1 MGFCAPGSP
10 GREERSWR
18 LLHPCYRS
26 ALLPTTWGEDPIMRT
41 RPPALLSQVLAI
53 NSLLLVGTVFAASVA
68 AQLDLASD
76 EGLRQFLILSAA
88 ILAAVLA
95 NGVVLRRRFR
105 PLELLVETMDRV
117 DLSSPGVRAE
127 RQRDEPA
134 DVQRLREAFN
144 AMLDRLE
151 AERANA
157 ASAVLRAQE
166 EERARIARDLHDEV
180 NQALTAILLRLQAS
194 AGGAPPE
201 LAAELAETR
210 ALAQQ
215 AMSELLRLARELRP
229 TALDDHGLVPAL
241 RSQVTE
247 FGRRP
252 GITARLEIDEDLPE
266 LSADEQLVVYR
277 IAQESLSN
285 VARHAGAS
293 TVTVSLARADDDD
306 HHIRLRIAD
315 DGVGLRSPSP
325 TPGTGL
331 GVAGMRERALL
342 AGGRLD
348 VRCADADGTG
358 TIVELAL

>member
-1 MGFCAPGSP
+1 
-10 GREERSWR
+10 
-18 LLHPCYRS
+18 
-26 ALLPTTWGEDPIMRT
+26 MRN

-53 NSLLLVGTVFAASVA
+53 NTLLIAGTVFTASVA
-68 AQLDLASD
+68 ARLDLTSG
-76 EGLRQFLILSAA
+76 EGLNQFLIVCAA
-88 ILAAVLA
+88 IFATVLA
-95 NGVVLRRRFR
+95 NGLVLRRRFK
-105 PLELLVETMDRV
+105 PLEYLVETMDRV
-117 DLSSPGVRAE
+117 DLTSPGVRAE
-127 RQRDEPA
+127 ALRDEPG
-134 DVQRLREAFN
+134 DVQRLRTAFN
-144 AMLDRLE
+144 TMLDRLE

-194 AGGAPPE
+194 AGDAPPA
-201 LAAELAETR
+201 LAAELGETR

-252 GITARLEIDEDLPE
+252 GITAHLEIDDDLPE
-266 LSADEQLVVYR
+266 LTSDEQLVVYR

-285 VARHAGAS
+285 IARHADAS
-293 TVTVSLARADDDD
+293 TVTVSLARADDDPEQV
-306 HHIRLRIAD
+306 RLRVAD
-315 DGVGLRSPSP
+315 DGVGLQSPSP
-325 TPGTGL
+325 TPGRGRGL
-331 GVAGMRERALL
+331 AGMRERALL

-348 VRCADADGTG
+348 VRCGGRDGSG
-358 TIVELAL
+358 TVVELAL

>member
-1 MGFCAPGSP
+1 
-10 GREERSWR
+10 
-18 LLHPCYRS
+18 
-26 ALLPTTWGEDPIMRT
+26 MRA
-41 RPPALLSQVLAI
+41 RPSALLSQVLAI

-68 AQLDLASD
+68 ARLDLASD

-95 NGVVLRRRFR
+95 NGLVLRRRFR

-117 DLSSPGVRAE
+117 DLSTPGVRAE
-127 RQRDEPA
+127 RQHDEPA

-144 AMLDRLE
+144 AMLDRIE
-151 AERANA
+151 AERASA

-194 AGGAPPE
+194 AGDAPPE
-201 LAAELAETR
+201 LATELAETR

-252 GITARLEIDEDLPE
+252 GITARLDVEDDLPE

-293 TVTVSLARADDDD
+293 TVTVSLARAPGDDGR
-306 HHIRLRIAD
+306 HIRLRVAD

-348 VRCADADGTG
+348 VRCGDADGTG

>member
-1 MGFCAPGSP
+1 
-10 GREERSWR
+10 
-18 LLHPCYRS
+18 
-26 ALLPTTWGEDPIMRT
+26 MRA
-41 RPPALLSQVLAI
+41 RPSALLSQVLAI

-68 AQLDLASD
+68 ARLDLASD

-95 NGVVLRRRFR
+95 NGLVLRRRFR

-117 DLSSPGVRAE
+117 DLSTPGVRAE
-127 RQRDEPA
+127 AQRDEPA

-151 AERANA
+151 AERASA

-194 AGGAPPE
+194 AGDAPPE

-252 GITARLEIDEDLPE
+252 GITAHLEIDEDLPE

-293 TVTVSLARADDDD
+293 MVTVSLGRADDGR
-306 HHIRLRIAD
+306 HIRLRVAD

-348 VRCADADGTG
+348 VRCGDADGTG

>member
-1 MGFCAPGSP
+1 M
-10 GREERSWR
+10 
-18 LLHPCYRS
+18 
-26 ALLPTTWGEDPIMRT
+26 MRK

-53 NSLLLVGTVFAASVA
+53 NTVLIVGTVFAASVA
-68 AQLDLASD
+68 ARLDLTSG
-76 EGLRQFLILSAA
+76 EGLHQFLVVCAA
-88 ILAAVLA
+88 IFVTVLA
-95 NGVVLRRRFR
+95 NGLVLRRRFR

-117 DLSSPGVRAE
+117 DLATPGVRAAAM
-127 RQRDEPA
+127 RDEPA
-134 DVQRLREAFN
+134 DIQRLRIAFN
-144 AMLDRLE
+144 RMLDRVE
-151 AERANA
+151 AERADS

-194 AGGAPPE
+194 AAAAPPA
-201 LAAELAETR
+201 LAEELAETR

-215 AMSELLRLARELRP
+215 AMSELLRLVRELRP

-241 RSQVTE
+241 RSQITE
-247 FGRRP
+247 FDRRP
-252 GITARLEIDEDLPE
+252 GITASLEVEDDLPE
-266 LSADEQLVVYR
+266 LSVDEQLVVYR

-293 TVTVSLARADDDD
+293 HVKVSLSRADDGR
-306 HHIRLRIAD
+306 HVRLRVAD
-315 DGVGLRSPSP
+315 DGAGLSAPSP

-331 GVAGMRERALL
+331 GLTGMRERARL

-348 VRCADADGTG
+348 VRPGCRDGSG

>member
-1 MGFCAPGSP
+1 
-10 GREERSWR
+10 
-18 LLHPCYRS
+18 
-26 ALLPTTWGEDPIMRT
+26 MRT

-68 AQLDLASD
+68 ARMDLTSSD
-76 EGLRQFLILSAA
+76 GLHQFLIVCAA

-95 NGVVLRRRFR
+95 NGLVLRRRFR
-105 PLELLVETMDRV
+105 PLERLVQTMDRV
-117 DLSSPGVRAE
+117 DLATPGVRAE
-127 RQRDEPA
+127 AQRDEPA

-151 AERANA
+151 AERASA

-194 AGGAPPE
+194 AGDAPPE

-252 GITARLEIDEDLPE
+252 GITAHLEVEDDLPD

-293 TVTVSLARADDDD
+293 TVTVSLGRADDGR
-306 HHIRLRIAD
+306 HVRLRVAD
-315 DGVGLRSPSP
+315 DGVGLQSPSP

-331 GVAGMRERALL
+331 GLAGMRERALL

-348 VRCADADGTG
+348 VRCGGRDGTG

>member
-1 MGFCAPGSP
+1 
-10 GREERSWR
+10 
-18 LLHPCYRS
+18 
-26 ALLPTTWGEDPIMRT
+26 MRR

-53 NSLLLVGTVFAASVA
+53 NTLLIAGTVFAASIA
-68 AQLDLASD
+68 ARLDLTSV
-76 EGLRQFLILSAA
+76 EGLNQFLIVCAA
-88 ILAAVLA
+88 IFATVLA
-95 NGVVLRRRFR
+95 NGLVLRRRFK
-105 PLELLVETMDRV
+105 PLERLVETMDRV
-117 DLSSPGVRAE
+117 DLANPGVRAE
-127 RQRDEPA
+127 AARDEPG
-134 DVQRLREAFN
+134 DVLRLRTAFN
-144 AMLDRLE
+144 VMLDRIE
-151 AERANA
+151 AERASA

-194 AGGAPPE
+194 AAGAPPQ
-201 LAAELAETR
+201 LAEELAETR

-215 AMSELLRLARELRP
+215 AMAELLRLARELRP

-252 GITARLEIDEDLPE
+252 GITAHLEIGDDLPE
-266 LSADEQLVVYR
+266 LTADEQLVVYR

-285 VARHAGAS
+285 IARHADAS
-293 TVTVSLARADDDD
+293 TVTVSLERAEDAPAC
-306 HHIRLRIAD
+306 IRLRVAD
-315 DGVGLRSPSP
+315 DGVGLQSPSP

-331 GVAGMRERALL
+331 GLAGMRERALL

-348 VRCADADGTG
+348 VRCGARDGAG

>member
-1 MGFCAPGSP
+1 
-10 GREERSWR
+10 
-18 LLHPCYRS
+18 
-26 ALLPTTWGEDPIMRT
+26 MRA
-41 RPPALLSQVLAI
+41 RPSALLSQVLAI

-68 AQLDLASD
+68 ARLDLASD

-117 DLSSPGVRAE
+117 DLSTPGVRAE
-127 RQRDEPA
+127 AQRDEPA

-151 AERANA
+151 AERAGA

-194 AGGAPPE
+194 AGDAPPE

-252 GITARLEIDEDLPE
+252 GITAHLEADEDLPE

-277 IAQESLSN
+277 VAQEALSN

-293 TVTVSLARADDDD
+293 MVTVSLARAEADGR
-306 HHIRLRIAD
+306 HIRLRVAD

-348 VRCADADGTG
+348 VRCGGADGSG